1 VFDFL
6 KKFECINRYK
16 RHLIYV
22 FRGSMAKILFNFLIT
37 PQSKR
42 RFEAVCASNGLSM
55 SCVLNGL
62 VDAYVIDHAENI
74 EHRAAKFQR
83 LDAAIEATHS
93 QHGHHQREVLSDDGA
108 GEPVS
113 FFYNDGGDFH
123 EHNF

>member
-1 VFDFL
+1 
-6 KKFECINRYK
+6 
-16 RHLIYV
+16 
-22 FRGSMAKILFNFLIT
+22 
-37 PQSKR
+37 
-42 RFEAVCASNGLSM
+42 M